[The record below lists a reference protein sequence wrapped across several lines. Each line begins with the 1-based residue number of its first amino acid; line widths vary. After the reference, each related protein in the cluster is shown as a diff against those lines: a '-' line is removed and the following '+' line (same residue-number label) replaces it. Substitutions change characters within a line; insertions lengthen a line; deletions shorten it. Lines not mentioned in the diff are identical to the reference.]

1 MPKAKSSR
9 AIGCLQKS
17 EISNIKPTK
26 NEGSNSCNIKLNLFS
41 KAFPFFTILADKKS
55 YKLKFK

>member
-17 EISNIKPTK
+17 EISNIKQTK
-26 NEGSNSCNIKLNLFS
+26 NVLE
-41 KAFPFFTILADKKS
+41 ATLAI
-55 YKLKFK
+55 